1 MSKLLV
7 DNPFVIGKYI
17 SDDYFCDR
25 EKETEF
31 LYKQIVN
38 GRNVAMLSPRR
49 MGKTGLI
56 YHLFGQ
62 KEVAQRYHVF
72 FTDIYATQTIEEFV
86 YSLSSA
92 IYVGQRKSLKKRF
105 WDLVKSLRLAFRTD
119 AVTGEPELSLSLGD
133 IKEPEKTL
141 DEIFEY
147 LESAD
152 KPCIVAIDEFQQI
165 GSYKGVRAEALLRTK
180 IQQCRQTH
188 FIFAGSKKHLMA
200 NMFNSPAKPFYQSVI
215 SIGINPLPKD
225 AYVKFAISKFKE
237 YGKEVEPELV
247 GMVYDHF
254 DGVTWFVQVIMN
266 ELFAMTGQGET
277 CKTAKFDAA
286 FQNAVDVQAVNYEQ
300 ILSNLSLKQKALV
313 QAIAKEG
320 TVTGITR
327 SGFIKKYNL
336 DSSSSVQSALR
347 PLVNNDIVLQDG
359 NAYRLY
365 DYFFASWL
373 KRRF

>member
-336 DSSSSVQSALR
+336 DSSSTVQSALR

-365 DYFFASWL
+365 DYFFAYWL
-373 KRRF
+373 KR

>member
-215 SIGINPLPKD
+215 SIGINPLPRD

-336 DSSSSVQSALR
+336 DSSSTVQSALR

-373 KRRF
+373 KR

>member
-336 DSSSSVQSALR
+336 DSSSTVQSALR

-373 KRRF
+373 KR

>member
-1 MSKLLV
+1 MNKLLV

>member
-92 IYVGQRKSLKKRF
+92 IYAGQRKSLKKRF

>member
-365 DYFFASWL
+365 DYFFAYWL

>member
-49 MGKTGLI
+49 LGKTGLI

-336 DSSSSVQSALR
+336 DSSSTVQSALR

>member
-1 MSKLLV
+1 MNKLLV

-92 IYVGQRKSLKKRF
+92 IYVGQLKSLKKRF

-165 GSYKGVRAEALLRTK
+165 GSYKGVRAEELLRTK

-237 YGKEVEPELV
+237 YGK
-247 GMVYDHF
+247 
-254 DGVTWFVQVIMN
+254 
-266 ELFAMTGQGET
+266 
-277 CKTAKFDAA
+277 
-286 FQNAVDVQAVNYEQ
+286 
-300 ILSNLSLKQKALV
+300 
-313 QAIAKEG
+313 
-320 TVTGITR
+320 
-327 SGFIKKYNL
+327 
-336 DSSSSVQSALR
+336 
-347 PLVNNDIVLQDG
+347 
-359 NAYRLY
+359 
-365 DYFFASWL
+365 
-373 KRRF
+373 

>member
-62 KEVAQRYHVF
+62 KEVARRYHVF

-365 DYFFASWL
+365 DYFFAYWL
-373 KRRF
+373 KRSF

>member
-7 DNPFVIGKYI
+7 ENPFVIGKYI

-365 DYFFASWL
+365 DYFFAYWL
-373 KRRF
+373 KRSF

>member
-336 DSSSSVQSALR
+336 DSSSTVQSALR

>member
-165 GSYKGVRAEALLRTK
+165 GSYKGVRAEALLRTR

-336 DSSSSVQSALR
+336 DSSSTVQSALR

-373 KRRF
+373 KR

>member
-7 DNPFVIGKYI
+7 ENPFVIGKYI

>member
-365 DYFFASWL
+365 DYFFAYWL
-373 KRRF
+373 KRSF

>member
-7 DNPFVIGKYI
+7 DNPFVICKYI

-336 DSSSSVQSALR
+336 DSSSTVQSALR

-373 KRRF
+373 KR

>member
-336 DSSSSVQSALR
+336 DSSSTVQSALR

-365 DYFFASWL
+365 DFFFASWL
-373 KRRF
+373 KR

>member
-373 KRRF
+373 KRSF

>member
-373 KRRF
+373 KRPF

>member
-188 FIFAGSKKHLMA
+188 FIFAGGKKHLMA

-336 DSSSSVQSALR
+336 DSSSTVQSALR

-373 KRRF
+373 KR

>member
-1 MSKLLV
+1 MRKLLV
-7 DNPFVIGKYI
+7 DNPFVIGKYV

-31 LYKQIVN
+31 LYKQIAN

-56 YHLFGQ
+56 YHLFAQ

-72 FTDIYATQTIEEFV
+72 FTDVYATQTIEEFV

-92 IYVGQRKSLKKRF
+92 IYVEQRKSLKKRF
-105 WDLVKSLRLAFRTD
+105 WDLVKTLRLAFRTD
-119 AVTGEPELSLSLGD
+119 AVTGEPELNLSLGD

-165 GSYKGVRAEALLRTK
+165 CSYKGVRAEALLRTK
-180 IQQCRQTH
+180 IQRCQQTQ

-254 DGVTWFVQVIMN
+254 DGVTWFIQVIMN
-266 ELFAMTGQGET
+266 ELFAMTGQGEICQT
-277 CKTAKFDAA
+277 GKFDEA

-320 TVTGITR
+320 TVMGITR

-347 PLVNNDIVLQDG
+347 PLINNDIVLQDG
-359 NAYRLY
+359 NTYRLY

-373 KRRF
+373 RR

>member
-266 ELFAMTGQGET
+266 ELFAMTGQGEP

-336 DSSSSVQSALR
+336 DSSSTVQSALR

-373 KRRF
+373 KR

>member
-336 DSSSSVQSALR
+336 DSSSTVQSALR

-359 NAYRLY
+359 KAYRLY

-373 KRRF
+373 KR

>member
-327 SGFIKKYNL
+327 LGFIKKYNL

-373 KRRF
+373 KR

>member
-200 NMFNSPAKPFYQSVI
+200 NMFNSPAKPLYQSGI

-336 DSSSSVQSALR
+336 DSSSTVQSALR

-373 KRRF
+373 KR

>member
-62 KEVAQRYHVF
+62 KEIAQRYHVF
-72 FTDIYATQTIEEFV
+72 FPDIYATQTIEEFV

-336 DSSSSVQSALR
+336 DSSSTVQSALR

-373 KRRF
+373 KR

>member
-327 SGFIKKYNL
+327 LGFIKKYNL

>member
-237 YGKEVEPELV
+237 YGKEIEPELV

-336 DSSSSVQSALR
+336 DSSSTVQSALR

-373 KRRF
+373 KR

>member
-188 FIFAGSKKHLMA
+188 FLFAGSKKHLMA

-336 DSSSSVQSALR
+336 DSSSTVQSALR

-373 KRRF
+373 KR

>member
-119 AVTGEPELSLSLGD
+119 AVTGQPELSLSLGD

-365 DYFFASWL
+365 DYFFAYWL

>member
-165 GSYKGVRAEALLRTK
+165 GSYKGVRAEALFRTK

-336 DSSSSVQSALR
+336 DSSSTVQSALR

-373 KRRF
+373 KR

>member
-320 TVTGITR
+320 TVTGITG

-336 DSSSSVQSALR
+336 DSSSTVQSALR

-373 KRRF
+373 KR

>member
-188 FIFAGSKKHLMA
+188 FLFAGSKKHLMA

-336 DSSSSVQSALR
+336 DSSSTVQSALR

>member
-56 YHLFGQ
+56 YHLFSQ

-336 DSSSSVQSALR
+336 DSSSTVQSALR

-373 KRRF
+373 KR

>member
-1 MSKLLV
+1 
-7 DNPFVIGKYI
+7 
-17 SDDYFCDR
+17 
-25 EKETEF
+25 
-31 LYKQIVN
+31 
-38 GRNVAMLSPRR
+38 
-49 MGKTGLI
+49 
-56 YHLFGQ
+56 
-62 KEVAQRYHVF
+62 
-72 FTDIYATQTIEEFV
+72 
-86 YSLSSA
+86 
-92 IYVGQRKSLKKRF
+92 
-105 WDLVKSLRLAFRTD
+105 
-119 AVTGEPELSLSLGD
+119 
-133 IKEPEKTL
+133 
-141 DEIFEY
+141 
-147 LESAD
+147 
-152 KPCIVAIDEFQQI
+152 
-165 GSYKGVRAEALLRTK
+165 
-180 IQQCRQTH
+180 
-188 FIFAGSKKHLMA
+188 MA

-336 DSSSSVQSALR
+336 DSSSTVQSALR

>member
-165 GSYKGVRAEALLRTK
+165 GSYKGVRSEALLRTK